1 MKRIKLWDKEFEISI
16 PEEKIQQA
24 IKKMADQMR
33 NDLEG
38 KEVIFLCI
46 LNGSFIFSA
55 DLMKKMELADAEIT
69 FLKLASYSGTQSTG
83 NLKELIGLNENLQGR
98 NVVILEDIVDSGFTI
113 TDVVRQVLEKG
124 AADVKVATLLF
135 KPAALKTEVKLD
147 YVGLE
152 IPNDFIVGYGLDYD
166 GRGRNLKDIYTLVPD
181 E

>member
-16 PEEKIQQA
+16 SEGKIQQA

-33 NDLEG
+33 SELEG

-55 DLMKKMELADAEIT
+55 DLMKELELADAEIT
-69 FLKLASYSGTQSTG
+69 FLKLASYSGTQSSG

-98 NVVILEDIVDSGFTI
+98 NIVILEDIVDSGFTI
-113 TDVVRQVLEKG
+113 ADVVRQVKGKG

-135 KPAALKTEVKLD
+135 KPDSLKTEVSLN
-147 YVGLE
+147 YIGLE
-152 IPNDFIVGYGLDYD
+152 IPNDFIVGYGLDYN

-181 E
+181 